1 MLFLLSADDR
11 YSGLARTNIRYSKN
25 GGGEGKSLN
34 GGRKKLSAHSA
45 IDVYNI

>member
-25 GGGEGKSLN
+25 GGEGKSLN
-34 GGRKKLSAHSA
+34 GGGKKLSAHYA
-45 IDVYNI
+45 IDAYNI